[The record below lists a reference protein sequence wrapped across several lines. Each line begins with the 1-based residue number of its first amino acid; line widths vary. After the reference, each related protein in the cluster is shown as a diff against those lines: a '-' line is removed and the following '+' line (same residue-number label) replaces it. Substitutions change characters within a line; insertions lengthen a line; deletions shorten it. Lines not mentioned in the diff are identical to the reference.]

1 MNNDVL
7 LCKYMHIT
15 TQKQQKKLKELEH
28 YMPKFILII
37 IIHVKNIMLRLTR
50 SFKSKCDIFPKTTGS
65 KNRLIVLAKE
75 RKIYTFLG

>member
-15 TQKQQKKLKELEH
+15 TEGKKKQQKKLKELEH

-37 IIHVKNIMLRLTR
+37 IIHVNNIMLRLTR
-50 SFKSKCDIFPKTTGS
+50 SFKSKCDIFHTTTG
-65 KNRLIVLAKE
+65 
-75 RKIYTFLG
+75 RKKKD